1 MVKRLLKD
9 RLTKEWHEDL
19 GKKFH
24 EEVMKINSKYMN
36 ICWKKALVW
45 L

>member
-19 GKKFH
+19 GKKLH
-24 EEVMKINSKYMN
+24 EEVMKIDSRHMS
-36 ICWKKALVW
+36 ICWKKALVR